1 MILPLHL
8 PLLIFLFLIC
18 SIKLKCKCMDCRF
31 STVFSCSSS
40 SIIFAESD
48 MIASSTACADTLAI
62 LQRFLNNV
70 LASTSSSSL
79 RGVTPLLIACSN
91 RFFNFQLDHISFRS
105 MLPSSSRSYV
115 LVISL
120 IVS

>member
-8 PLLIFLFLIC
+8 PLLILLFLIC
-18 SIKLKCKCMDCRF
+18 SIKLKCKCMDCHF
-31 STVFSCSSS
+31 FNVLACLSS

-48 MIASSTACADTLAI
+48 MIASSTTCADTLAI

-79 RGVTPLLIACSN
+79 RGVIPLLITCSN
-91 RFFNFQLDHISFRS
+91 RFFNFQLDHISFRPI
-105 MLPSSSRSYV
+105 LPSSSRSYI